1 MSAYA
6 QSFAVE
12 TAKGRMVVKLAFFK
26 RFKHQNTKKR
36 YENPAVNQAI
46 DEINKS
52 KDIEAS
58 AAKMAVESRKTPHS
72 PGGRPEKQNAGFS
85 PVLSFDPSGANVENL
100 VYKPSQTEPKSS
112 RSAQFQQEMENL
124 AGIYGVD
131 KSETGSFT
139 ESPAPI
145 ISSMA
150 AVSEPGQSLPAR
162 RRMGSGES
170 LAFMDLSQRT
180 DLQPEEIEE
189 ASEIFGIKY
198 PAGFRTDLVDY
209 SGREID
215 LSDFS
220 LVENL
225 RWKHIE
231 NAADISGIVFPSTID
246 TDSFNFYD
254 RNISGCDFSSVYG
267 LRWRHIQNA
276 SDIAAIK
283 YPATFDIDN
292 AVFAARNISGSDFS
306 LIGSL
311 RWEHIMSASDIR
323 GIKYP
328 ATFDTSQ
335 AKFYGRDIS
344 GSDFSLCKGLKWS
357 EISLASDLS
366 GIIYPDEFDF
376 SECDFTGIDISGSDL
391 SKAENL
397 RWDQLRNA
405 YDITDIKYP
414 SCFDADSA
422 DFTDKDI
429 SGSNFSRVS
438 SLRFAHIQPAREIR
452 KIVYPPQFDIDEAN
466 FTDRDIDRSDFS
478 LLPGFNWDS
487 VRLASSRD
495 NVIYPAGFVE
505 PVPTDEDIEGAMLI
519 YLLRLYSRVQQDQFS
534 TDIFYSDITALYP
547 GITDSDAAVLI
558 EKSTRKWETE
568 NGARLI
574 RQDARYAHT
583 GDKLFMTKLGFKLL
597 YPVCGGEKSAE
608 ILRESFGE
616 IIRRREREKF
626 EQRLYDLQCGKYLSA
641 AELTEIGFMAGKL
654 PQKAELHVA
663 VDKPKR
669 VLPVPT
675 ELESAEEG
683 ERSRVRTVSVTE
695 LLGQSA
701 PEVSPLQEI
710 ADRVKVRVVQSEAP
724 ILAPVK
730 PIDPRALVA
739 GQETEKQPARLITPE
754 PIVLSEPSVTPEAIA
769 AAEPLADTQTET
781 AAEAPA
787 MEQSEDSVAEREET
801 PEEIA
806 QTGIQNTENDVSDAS
821 FEQVDI
827 EQYADVTSG
836 SDQPR
841 GYSFGEK
848 IAPIEVDMTPPE
860 IPDSTEPEYI
870 PIAQTDTMSAFGVK
884 EPEPEE
890 PEIDQPSPVGEQ
902 IGVREESF
910 EPVQIQID
918 KLRDDSADN
927 ATEKLRRKKLSDEE
941 KAIRTGVMG
950 MLLYINQSISDS
962 DLTNS
967 ELFSE
972 FMRIYPGAQPK
983 ETAAMAQFAA
993 NTLSGI
999 NANTRAKL
1007 FMFATKAE
1015 PAVKHRLMDFALERY
1030 SYKLRVAED
1039 EASFRDFLQTL
1050 CTTLFEE
1057 AGDYEYSSYLISKG
1071 ILRDPP
1077 EQRDAH
1083 YKQIPFER
1091 GIGKAN
1097 LYANTRYPYYRTLEQ
1112 VGFLHFTFEAIRD
1125 SLKIELSD
1133 SHYYEELEDL
1143 VYRKCEPTLMKFVVI
1158 ETTMGLL
1165 YLEQRTL
1172 ADWGV
1177 DEEFVW
1183 RAAENNMKNTQF
1195 RAKYSF
1201 STEDCSPFR
1210 YIQHDLASYVLA
1222 MPEKLSELADGQDL
1236 ILTAPCRE
1244 IVYIDFYNLSSIREM
1259 LSFSTH
1265 YDCTIQLGGDQYE
1278 HPFTPD
1284 VFIYHAD
1291 DSSLE
1296 RVNDET
1302 YILLGDSVARREVL
1316 KSVLPQDTKVDVE
1329 AIVKPKTTDEIEIIG
1344 DETYNLQAAAFT
1356 ILRLYSEMNGDTDY
1370 TLPQNAVM
1378 AVFDDLFISFDA
1390 VYPPVRGREQ
1400 PDPTQHIDDCARMVA
1415 RGGKTV
1421 SWLLVQA
1428 IQQLCGD
1435 INYETPASANI
1446 RQTTLQEIYGDNANA
1461 VWLNCGTAT
1470 EFRRRF
1476 EAVRRYH
1483 EIPVAN
1489 QHLTI
1494 LDAKVEVAMHALVM
1508 IFHQFGQ
1515 RYALGQVRRH
1525 LYKMMPDIKFS
1536 YEINQSAW
1544 LPSPGDDIDVDV
1556 QSIGMIFRG
1565 FDNATQENI
1574 LTGLA
1579 NAIGDRDLA
1588 EGGWG
1593 LLYFIKFVKYA
1604 YLDPSEMVERY
1615 FISRS
1620 RLIPSQNIL
1629 KQLYYKDLNNE
1640 FIKHQRK
1647 SVKQMLTDYGD
1658 SFEVIRNTPVR
1669 GSDDENRTP
1678 VEDFENVLNFAREI
1692 EEKMS
1697 APAETPAEGE
1707 MISLQGNR
1715 PMATTKPDIQ
1725 LRQVENGFLEKRL
1738 NFVLEPVDARMAD
1751 QLVDAAHFVTKLF
1764 HVPEIEFRANND
1776 IECEL
1781 HYGIIR
1787 SKNQVIA
1794 LRSLAWTTAQLMYE
1808 SGRDLRDVTEQDVY
1822 HANDI
1827 VEQCDRNNYKKSG
1840 AFPTICSMPV
1850 DEGMYIPAYQ
1860 EYIFFAQEL
1869 MPEVKLASLFSL
1881 QQELADIAPMMK
1893 VVYDILKKERRDG
1906 PVQPGSVLADALCA
1920 WSAYCF
1926 AAVDSFE
1933 VVAGPSAYS
1942 FAQIKR

>member
-1 MSAYA
+1 
-6 QSFAVE
+6 
-12 TAKGRMVVKLAFFK
+12 MVVKLAFFK
-26 RFKHQNTKKR
+26 RFKNQNTKKR

-46 DEINKS
+46 EEINKR
-52 KDIEAS
+52 KEKEAIGES
-58 AAKMAVESRKTPHS
+58 AEDKKP
-72 PGGRPEKQNAGFS
+72 NAGSRSDVPSDRRSDGFA
-85 PVLSFDPSGANVENL
+85 PVLVFDPSGANVEDL
-100 VYKPSQTEPKSS
+100 VYKPPQAQTKST
-112 RSAQFQQEMENL
+112 RSEQFDKEMENL

-131 KSETGSFT
+131 KAEAQTYA

-145 ISSMA
+145 IPSMA
-150 AVSEPGQSLPAR
+150 AASEPEQVPVR
-162 RRMGSGES
+162 RLTGSGES
-170 LAFMDLSQRT
+170 LAFMDLSDRT

-198 PAGFRTDLVDY
+198 PPGFRTDLVNY
-209 SGREID
+209 AGREID

-276 SDIAAIK
+276 RDIAAIK

-328 ATFDTSQ
+328 ASFDTSA
-335 AKFYGRDIS
+335 AKYYGRDIS

-357 EISLASDLS
+357 DISLAADLS
-366 GIIYPDEFDF
+366 GIIYPDNFDY
-376 SECDFTGIDISGSDL
+376 SECDFTDIDISGSDF
-391 SKAENL
+391 SKADSL
-397 RWDQLRNA
+397 KWSQLEHS
-405 YDITDIKYP
+405 YDITNIKYP
-414 SCFDADSA
+414 ACFDPDSA
-422 DFTDKDI
+422 DFSGKDI
-429 SGSNFSRVS
+429 SGSNFSRVGN
-438 SLRFAHIQPAREIR
+438 LRFAHIKPAKNIR
-452 KIVYPPQFDIDEAN
+452 KIVYPPQFDIDEAD

-487 VRLASSRD
+487 VRLAASRD

-505 PVPTDEDIEGAMLI
+505 PVPSDDDVEGAMLI
-519 YLLRLYSRVQQDQFS
+519 YLLRLYSRVQQDNFS
-534 TDIFYSDITALYP
+534 TDTFYGDITALYP
-547 GITDSDAAVLI
+547 GLSDSDAAALI
-558 EKSTRKWETE
+558 EKSTAKWEMK

-574 RQDARYAHT
+574 RQDARCAHT

-597 YPVCGGEKSAE
+597 YPVCGGERSAA

-616 IIRRREREKF
+616 IIRRREQEKF

-654 PQKAELHVA
+654 PQKAELHIA

-675 ELESAEEG
+675 ELESADEN
-683 ERSRVRTVSVTE
+683 ERSGSRVRAVPITE
-695 LLGQSA
+695 PLVE
-701 PEVSPLQEI
+701 PEVSPLTEI

-724 ILAPVK
+724 ILASVK
-730 PIDPRALVA
+730 PIDPASLLA
-739 GQETEKQPARLITPE
+739 EQKKDEQLEPASEQETAETETFSASDEAFIQPTSEDNTLSEETSETLPEEEPQPQESELITSFE
-754 PIVLSEPSVTPEAIA
+754 PVSIEKYA
-769 AAEPLADTQTET
+769 
-781 AAEAPA
+781 
-787 MEQSEDSVAEREET
+787 DSVSEE
-801 PEEIA
+801 P
-806 QTGIQNTENDVSDAS
+806 QQ
-821 FEQVDI
+821 
-827 EQYADVTSG
+827 
-836 SDQPR
+836 R
-841 GYSFGEK
+841 GYSFGER
-848 IAPIEVDMTPPE
+848 IVPIEIDMTPPVM
-860 IPDSTEPEYI
+860 PDTSEAEPEYI
-870 PIAQTDTMSAFGVK
+870 PIAQT
-884 EPEPEE
+884 EPLPEYIPQQPEPEE
-890 PEIDQPSPVGEQ
+890 PEVEEPSPVGEQ
-902 IGVREESF
+902 IGVREETF
-910 EPVQIQID
+910 EPVQIRID
-918 KLRDDSADN
+918 RLRDSNADD
-927 ATEKLRRKKLSDEE
+927 ASEKLRRKKLSDEE

-950 MLLYINQSISDS
+950 MLLYINQSITDS

-1015 PAVKHRLMDFALERY
+1015 PAVKRKLMDFALERY

-1057 AGDYEYSSYLISKG
+1057 AGDYEYSSYLLSKG
-1071 ILRDPP
+1071 ILKDPP
-1077 EQRDAH
+1077 EQREAH

-1091 GIGKAN
+1091 GVGKAN

-1112 VGFLHFTFEAIRD
+1112 VGFSHFTFEAIRD

-1172 ADWGV
+1172 NDWGV

-1210 YIQHDLASYVLA
+1210 YIQHDLASFVLV
-1222 MPEKLSELADGQDL
+1222 MPEKLSELAEGHDL

-1244 IVYIDFYNLSSIREM
+1244 IVYIDYYDLASIREM
-1259 LSFSTH
+1259 LSFSAH

-1291 DSSLE
+1291 DGSLE

-1316 KSVLPQDTKVDVE
+1316 KSVLPQDMKVDID
-1329 AIVKPKTTDEIEIIG
+1329 AIVKPKNTDEIEIIG
-1344 DETYNLQAAAFT
+1344 DDTYNLQAAAFT

-1390 VYPPVRGREQ
+1390 IYPPVRGREQ
-1400 PDPTQHIDDCARMVA
+1400 PDPMQHIDDCARMVA

-1421 SWLLVQA
+1421 CWLLVQA

-1446 RQTTLQEIYGDNANA
+1446 RQTTLREIYGDNANA
-1461 VWLNCGTAT
+1461 VWLNCATAT
-1470 EFRRRF
+1470 EFRRRY

-1525 LYKMMPDIKFS
+1525 LYKMLPDIKFC

-1574 LTGLA
+1574 LSGLA
-1579 NAIGDRDLA
+1579 NAVGDRDLA

-1604 YLDPSEMVERY
+1604 YLDPSDMVERY

-1640 FIKHQRK
+1640 FIKHMRK
-1647 SVKQMLTDYGD
+1647 SVKQMLSDYGD

-1669 GSDDENRTP
+1669 GGEEQSNTP

-1692 EEKMS
+1692 EEKMN
-1697 APAETPAEGE
+1697 APAEDSSEGE
-1707 MISLQGNR
+1707 MINLQGNR
-1715 PMATTKPDIQ
+1715 PMTTTKPDIQ

-1776 IECEL
+1776 LECEL

-1794 LRSLAWTTAQLMYE
+1794 LRSLAWTVAQLMYE
-1808 SGRDLRDVTEQDVY
+1808 SGRELRDVTEQDIY
-1822 HANDI
+1822 RANDI

-1840 AFPTICSMPV
+1840 AFPTLCSMPV

-1869 MPEVKLASLFSL
+1869 MPEVKLASIFSL

-1893 VVYDILKKERRDG
+1893 VVYDILKSERRDG

>member
-1 MSAYA
+1 M
-6 QSFAVE
+6 
-12 TAKGRMVVKLAFFK
+12 AFFK
-26 RFKHQNTKKR
+26 RFKNQNTKKR

-46 DEINKS
+46 DEINKR
-52 KDIEAS
+52 KEAEK
-58 AAKMAVESRKTPHS
+58 AGEQTAENTKEDYNVGVSRTQS
-72 PGGRPEKQNAGFS
+72 RTEGFA
-85 PVLSFDPSGANVENL
+85 PVLSFDPNAANAEEM
-100 VYKPSQTEPKSS
+100 VYRPPQNKQTSS
-112 RSAQFQQEMENL
+112 RSAQFDKEMENL

-131 KSETGSFT
+131 KAESAVYS

-145 ISSMA
+145 VPAMS
-150 AVSEPGQSLPAR
+150 VLPEQERPATARGAR
-162 RRMGSGES
+162 RPAGSGES
-170 LAFMDLSQRT
+170 LAFMDLSDRT

-198 PAGFRTDLVDY
+198 PAGFRTDLVNYD
-209 SGREID
+209 GREID

-231 NAADISGIVFPSTID
+231 NASDISGIVFPSTID

-276 SDIAAIK
+276 RDIAAIK

-311 RWEHIMSASDIR
+311 RWEHIMNASDIR

-328 ATFDTSQ
+328 ATFDTHE
-335 AKFYGRDIS
+335 AKFYGKDIS
-344 GSDFSLCKGLKWS
+344 GSDFSLCKNLKWND
-357 EISLASDLS
+357 IRYAADLS
-366 GIIYPDEFDF
+366 GIIYPDQFNYA
-376 SECDFTGIDISGSDL
+376 ECDFTDTDISGSDF
-391 SKAENL
+391 SKADSL
-397 RWDQLRNA
+397 QWGQLAKA

-414 SCFDADSA
+414 AGFDIDGA
-422 DFTDKDI
+422 DFTGKDI

-438 SLRFAHIQPAREIR
+438 GLRFAHIKPAKNIR
-452 KIVYPPQFDIDEAN
+452 KIVYPPQFDIDAAD

-487 VRLASSRD
+487 VKFATSRE

-505 PVPTDEDIEGAMLI
+505 PLPSDEEVEGAMLI
-519 YLLRLYSRVQQDQFS
+519 YLLRLYSRVQQDQF
-534 TDIFYSDITALYP
+534 TTEAFYADITALYP
-547 GITDSDAAVLI
+547 GLSDADAAGLI
-558 EKSTRKWETE
+558 ERSTAKWERK

-574 RQDARYAHT
+574 RQDARVAHT

-597 YPVCGGEKSAE
+597 YPVCGGENAAQ
-608 ILRESFGE
+608 ILRDSFGE
-616 IIRRREREKF
+616 IIRGSEREKF

-641 AELTEIGFMAGKL
+641 AELGDIGFVAGKL
-654 PQKAELHVA
+654 PQKAELQVP

-669 VLPVPT
+669 VLPVLT
-675 ELESAEEG
+675 ELESVEES
-683 ERSRVRTVSVTE
+683 ERSASRVRAVPITDLLAGTE
-695 LLGQSA
+695 
-701 PEVSPLQEI
+701 PEVSPLTEI
-710 ADRVKVRVVQSEAP
+710 TDRVKVKVFQSESP

-730 PIDPRALVA
+730 KIDAAALLAENEPQSRSKEDSLYRPIAASEVDV
-739 GQETEKQPARLITPE
+739 PAIASASVEESAYAAPLSEAVSESDSSAEPPTASESLITSFE
-754 PIVLSEPSVTPEAIA
+754 KVELDEYADS
-769 AAEPLADTQTET
+769 AAEPRQ
-781 AAEAPA
+781 
-787 MEQSEDSVAEREET
+787 
-801 PEEIA
+801 
-806 QTGIQNTENDVSDAS
+806 
-821 FEQVDI
+821 
-827 EQYADVTSG
+827 
-836 SDQPR
+836 R
-841 GYSFGEK
+841 GYSFGER
-848 IAPIEVDMTPPE
+848 IAPIAAETVSRPASEKD
-860 IPDSTEPEYI
+860 EPEYI
-870 PIAQTDTMSAFGVK
+870 PIAST
-884 EPEPEE
+884 EPLPAYSSVERAPEE
-890 PEIDQPSPVGEQ
+890 PEVDQPSPVGEA
-902 IGVREESF
+902 IGVSEPTF
-910 EPVQIQID
+910 EPVRIHID
-918 KLRDDSADN
+918 KLPDN
-927 ATEKLRRKKLSDEE
+927 DEASEKLRRKKLSDEE

-950 MLLYINQSISDS
+950 MLLFINQSISDS

-1007 FMFATKAE
+1007 FMFATKAD

-1057 AGDYEYSSYLISKG
+1057 AGEYEYSSYLLSKG

-1077 EQRDAH
+1077 GQREAH
-1083 YKQIPFER
+1083 YRQIPFER
-1091 GIGKAN
+1091 GVGKAN

-1112 VGFLHFTFEAIRD
+1112 VGFSHFTFEAIRD

-1172 ADWGV
+1172 TDWGV

-1183 RAAENNMKNTQF
+1183 RAAENNMKNTPF

-1210 YIQHDLASYVLA
+1210 YIQHDLASYILA
-1222 MPEKLSELADGQDL
+1222 MPEKLAELTDGQDL

-1244 IVYIDFYNLSSIREM
+1244 IVYIDFYSLASIREM
-1259 LSFSTH
+1259 LSFSAH

-1278 HPFTPD
+1278 HPFTSD

-1291 DSSLE
+1291 DNSIE

-1316 KSVLPQDTKVDVE
+1316 KAVLPQAQKVDIE

-1344 DETYNLQAAAFT
+1344 DDTYNLQAAAFT

-1378 AVFDDLFISFDA
+1378 AVFDELFISFDA
-1390 VYPPVRGREQ
+1390 IYPPNRGREQ
-1400 PDPTQHIDDCARMVA
+1400 PDPMQHIDDCAAMVA

-1446 RQTTLQEIYGDNANA
+1446 RQTTLRVIYGDNANA
-1461 VWLNCGTAT
+1461 VWLNCATAT

-1476 EAVRRYH
+1476 EAIRKFH
-1483 EIPVAN
+1483 EIPVTN

-1525 LYKMMPDIKFS
+1525 LYKIMPDIKFS

-1544 LPSPGDDIDVDV
+1544 LPSPGDDVDVDV

-1574 LTGLA
+1574 LSGLA
-1579 NAIGDRDLA
+1579 NAVGDRDLA

-1604 YLDPSEMVERY
+1604 YLDPSDMVERY

-1640 FIKHQRK
+1640 FIKHMRK
-1647 SVKQMLTDYGD
+1647 SVKQVLADYGD
-1658 SFEVIRNTPVR
+1658 SFEVIRGTPVR
-1669 GSDDENRTP
+1669 GGEESASSP

-1697 APAETPAEGE
+1697 SPAEEPPAGE
-1707 MISLQGNR
+1707 MINLQGNR

-1725 LRQVENGFLEKRL
+1725 LRQVESGYLEKRL
-1738 NFVLEPVDARMAD
+1738 NFVLEAVDAKMAD

-1776 IECEL
+1776 LECEL

-1787 SKNQVIA
+1787 SKNQIIA
-1794 LRSLAWTTAQLMYE
+1794 LRSLAWTVAQLMYE

-1822 HANDI
+1822 RANDI
-1827 VEQCDRNNYKKSG
+1827 VEQCDRNNYKKTG
-1840 AFPTICSMPV
+1840 AFPILCSMPV

-1893 VVYDILKKERRDG
+1893 VVYDLLKAQRREG
-1906 PVQPGSVLADALCA
+1906 PTQPGSVLADALCA

-1933 VVAGPSAYS
+1933 VVAGPSAYN

>member
-1 MSAYA
+1 M
-6 QSFAVE
+6 
-12 TAKGRMVVKLAFFK
+12 GRMVVKLAFFK
-26 RFKHQNTKKR
+26 RFRQQNTKKR
-36 YENPAVNQAI
+36 YENPAINQAI
-46 DEINKS
+46 EEINRQKEPAPS
-52 KDIEAS
+52 AS
-58 AAKMAVESRKTPHS
+58 DDFQR
-72 PGGRPEKQNAGFS
+72 GGTDEKNARRQDDNADFA
-85 PVLSFDPSGANVENL
+85 PVLAFDPSGANVENL
-100 VYKPSQTEPKSS
+100 VFHPSQTRPKPS
-112 RSAQFQQEMENL
+112 RAAQFEREVETI
-124 AGIYGVD
+124 ADIYGVD
-131 KSETGSFT
+131 KSEA
-139 ESPAPI
+139 ESLADSAAPI
-145 ISSMA
+145 IPSMA
-150 AVSEPGQSLPAR
+150 GASEGEVPVYSR
-162 RRMGSGES
+162 RRVEGGES
-170 LAFMDLSQRT
+170 LAFMDLSDRT

-198 PAGFRTDLVDY
+198 PAGFRTDLVNY
-209 SGREID
+209 AGREID

-231 NAADISGIVFPSTID
+231 KAADISGIVFPSTID
-246 TDSFNFYD
+246 TESFHFYD
-254 RNISGCDFSSVYG
+254 RDISGCDFSAVYG
-267 LRWRHIQNA
+267 LRWRHIQDA
-276 SDIAAIK
+276 RDIAAIK

-292 AVFAARNISGSDFS
+292 AVFGGRNISGSDFS
-306 LIGSL
+306 LVASL
-311 RWEHIMSASDIR
+311 RWEHIMSATDIK

-328 ATFDTSQ
+328 ASFDLSS

-344 GSDFSLCKGLKWS
+344 GSDFSLCKELKW
-357 EISLASDLS
+357 EDIRLAADLS
-366 GIIYPDEFDF
+366 GIIYPAEFDF
-376 SECDFTGIDISGSDL
+376 DACDFTDADL
-391 SKAENL
+391 SHSDFSKAAHLSWNTL
-397 RWDQLRNA
+397 APAFDVT
-405 YDITDIKYP
+405 YIKYP
-414 SCFDADSA
+414 ASFDASRA
-422 DFTDKDI
+422 DFTGRDI

-438 SLRFAHIQPAREIR
+438 SLRFAHIRPAKEIR
-452 KIVYPPQFDIDEAN
+452 GLIYPPQFDIDDAD
-466 FTDRDIDRSDFS
+466 FTDRDIDKSDFS
-478 LLPGFNWDS
+478 LLQGFNWDS
-487 VRLASSRD
+487 VRLAYSRD
-495 NVIYPAGFVE
+495 GVIYPVGFVE
-505 PVPTDEDIEGAMLI
+505 PHPSDEDIEGAMLI
-519 YLLRLYSRVQQDQFS
+519 YLLRLYSRVNPDSVS
-534 TDIFYSDITALYP
+534 TDAFYRDITALYP
-547 GITDSDAAVLI
+547 GLTDADAAALI
-558 EKSTRKWETE
+558 ERSNVKWESRD
-568 NGARLI
+568 GARLI
-574 RQDARYAHT
+574 RQDARRAHT

-597 YPVCGGEKSAE
+597 YPVCGGEQSAQL
-608 ILRESFGE
+608 LREAFGD
-616 IIRRREREKF
+616 IIRRKEQEKF

-641 AELTEIGFMAGKL
+641 AELSEIGFQSGKL
-654 PQKAELHVA
+654 PQKAELHVE
-663 VDKPKR
+663 VEKPKR
-669 VLPVPT
+669 VLPV
-675 ELESAEEG
+675 LSDIAEEYAQDD
-683 ERSRVRTVSVTE
+683 ERGASRVRAVPISDEE
-695 LLGQSA
+695 LIGA
-701 PEVSPLQEI
+701 AVPEESPL
-710 ADRVKVRVVQSEAP
+710 AAVTNRVKVRVTEIEAP
-724 ILAPVK
+724 ILAPVRQ
-730 PIDPRALVA
+730 IDPPVAPEPVSVVETPALS
-739 GQETEKQPARLITPE
+739 EKDEEPEKDDITDEPASPEASELSAPIALPQPAEEEIPEESEEAEEPAAEMEEVQPEDFAPVDVAEMLTSEEPPQEPASKVYTFGARTGHVEVPPSPAPTEIPSVPELPDEPE
-754 PIVLSEPSVTPEAIA
+754 PL
-769 AAEPLADTQTET
+769 PLLPPP
-781 AAEAPA
+781 AP
-787 MEQSEDSVAEREET
+787 V
-801 PEEIA
+801 
-806 QTGIQNTENDVSDAS
+806 
-821 FEQVDI
+821 
-827 EQYADVTSG
+827 
-836 SDQPR
+836 
-841 GYSFGEK
+841 
-848 IAPIEVDMTPPE
+848 
-860 IPDSTEPEYI
+860 
-870 PIAQTDTMSAFGVK
+870 
-884 EPEPEE
+884 PEPEE
-890 PEIDQPSPVGEQ
+890 EADEPSPVAER
-902 IGVREESF
+902 IGVKDDSF
-910 EPVQIQID
+910 QPVHIQMD
-918 KLRDDSADN
+918 KLRESNADDAE
-927 ATEKLRRKKLSDEE
+927 EKLRRKKLSDEE

-950 MLLYINQSISDS
+950 MLLYINQSIAES

-972 FMRIYPGAQPK
+972 FMRIYPGALPK

-993 NTLSGI
+993 NTLGGI

-1015 PAVKHRLMDFALERY
+1015 PSVKRKLMDFALERY
-1030 SYKLRVAED
+1030 SYKLRVPED
-1039 EASFRDFLQTL
+1039 EASFRDFLLTL

-1057 AGDYEYSSYLISKG
+1057 GGEYEYTSYLHSKG
-1071 ILRDPP
+1071 ILLNPP
-1077 EQRDAH
+1077 EEREAH

-1091 GIGKAN
+1091 GVGKAN

-1133 SHYYEELEDL
+1133 NHYYEELEDL
-1143 VYRKCEPTLMKFVVI
+1143 VYRKCEPSLMKFVVI

-1172 ADWGV
+1172 RDWGI

-1183 RAAENNMKNTQF
+1183 RAAENNMKNVIF
-1195 RAKYSF
+1195 RARYSF

-1210 YIQHDLASYVLA
+1210 YVQHDLASYLLC
-1222 MPEKLSELADGQDL
+1222 MNDKLSELADGQDL
-1236 ILTAPCRE
+1236 IMTVPCRE
-1244 IVYIDFYNLSSIREM
+1244 IVYLDFYDLASIKEM
-1259 LSFSTH
+1259 LSFSAH
-1265 YDCTIQLGGDQYE
+1265 YDCTISLGGDQYE
-1278 HPFTPD
+1278 HPFSPD

-1291 DSSLE
+1291 DQSLE

-1302 YILLGDSVARREVL
+1302 YILLGDSVARRQVL
-1316 KSVLPQDTKVDVE
+1316 KSVLPQDIKVDVE
-1329 AIVKPKTTDEIEIIG
+1329 ALIKPKNTDEVEIIG
-1344 DETYNLQAAAFT
+1344 DENYNLQAAAFT

-1378 AVFDDLFISFDA
+1378 ALFDDLFISFDA

-1400 PDPTQHIDDCARMVA
+1400 PDPLAHIDDAARMVA

-1435 INYETPASANI
+1435 VNYETPASANI
-1446 RQTTLQEIYGDNANA
+1446 RQTVLREIYGDSANA
-1461 VWLNCGTAT
+1461 VWLNCATAT

-1483 EIPVAN
+1483 EIPVEN

-1494 LDAKVEVAMHALVM
+1494 LDAKLEVAMHALVM

-1525 LYKMMPDIKFS
+1525 LYKMMPDIKFC

-1544 LPSPGDDIDVDV
+1544 LPAPGDDVDVDV

-1574 LTGLA
+1574 LSGLA

-1604 YLDPSEMVERY
+1604 YLDPAEMVERY

-1640 FIKHQRK
+1640 FIKHMRK
-1647 SVKQMLTDYGD
+1647 SVRQMLSDYGD

-1669 GSDDENRTP
+1669 GSAEEERATP

-1697 APAETPAEGE
+1697 GVGEKAAEPE
-1707 MISLQGNR
+1707 MINIRGTGA
-1715 PMATTKPDIQ
+1715 PMANIKPDLQ

-1738 NFVLEPVDARMAD
+1738 NFVLEPIDAKMAD

-1764 HVPEIEFRANND
+1764 HVPEIEFRANSD
-1776 IECEL
+1776 LECEL

-1794 LRSLAWTTAQLMYE
+1794 LRSLAWTVAQLMYE
-1808 SGRDLRDVTEQDVY
+1808 SGRDLRDVTAQDVY
-1822 HANDI
+1822 HANEI

-1840 AFPTICSMPV
+1840 AFPTLCSMPV

-1893 VVYDILKKERRDG
+1893 VVYEILKSEKRDG
-1906 PVQPGSVLADALCA
+1906 PVQAGTVLADALCA

-1926 AAVDSFE
+1926 AAVDAFE

>member
-1 MSAYA
+1 
-6 QSFAVE
+6 
-12 TAKGRMVVKLAFFK
+12 MVVKLAFFK
-26 RFKHQNTKKR
+26 RFKNQNTKKR

-46 DEINKS
+46 DEINKRK
-52 KDIEAS
+52 KDENRLSSSPDDKPAS
-58 AAKMAVESRKTPHS
+58 AEAARRPSDRKD
-72 PGGRPEKQNAGFS
+72 GGFA
-85 PVLSFDPSGANVENL
+85 PVLAFDPNGATAEDM
-100 VYKPSQTEPKSS
+100 VYKPSQTPPKLG
-112 RSAQFQQEMENL
+112 RSQQFDKEMESL

-131 KSETGSFT
+131 KAESDRFA

-145 ISSMA
+145 ITSLA
-150 AVSEPGQSLPAR
+150 AASEPVQLPVR
-162 RRMGSGES
+162 RPAGSGES
-170 LAFMDLSQRT
+170 LAFMDLSDRT

-189 ASEIFGIKY
+189 AGEIFGIKY
-198 PAGFRTDLVDY
+198 PPGFRTDLVNY
-209 SGREID
+209 AGREID

-276 SDIAAIK
+276 CDIAAIK
-283 YPATFDIDN
+283 YPATFDIEN

-311 RWEHIMSASDIR
+311 RWEHISGATDIR

-328 ATFDTSQ
+328 ATFDTSG
-335 AKFYGRDIS
+335 AGFYGRDIS

-357 EISLASDLS
+357 DIRFAADIS
-366 GIIYPDEFDF
+366 GVIYPDSFDYG
-376 SECDFTGIDISGSDL
+376 ECDFTDIDISGSDF
-391 SKAENL
+391 SKAGSLN
-397 RWDQLRNA
+397 WSQLAGA
-405 YDITDIKYP
+405 YDITGIIYP
-414 SCFDADSA
+414 SCFDPDSA
-422 DFTDKDI
+422 DFSGKDI
-429 SGSNFSRVS
+429 SGSNFSRVG
-438 SLRFAHIQPAREIR
+438 SLRFGHLVRASDIS
-452 KIVYPPQFDIDEAN
+452 KIVYPPQFDIDEAD
-466 FTDRDIDRSDFS
+466 FTDRVIDRSDFS

-487 VRLASSRD
+487 VRFAASRD

-505 PVPTDEDIEGAMLI
+505 PLPSDEDVEGAMLI
-519 YLLRLYSRVQQDQFS
+519 YLLRLYSRVQQDKFS
-534 TDIFYSDITALYP
+534 TDVFYGDITSLYP
-547 GITDSDAAVLI
+547 GLTDADAAALI
-558 EKSTRKWETE
+558 ERATEKWERE
-568 NGARLI
+568 NGARMI
-574 RQDARYAHT
+574 RSDARYAHT

-597 YPVCGGEKSAE
+597 YPVCGGERSAAV
-608 ILRESFGE
+608 LRESFGE
-616 IIRRREREKF
+616 IIRGREQEKF

-675 ELESAEEG
+675 ELESVEEN
-683 ERSRVRTVSVTE
+683 ERGSRVRAVPITE
-695 LLGQSA
+695 PLVE
-701 PEVSPLQEI
+701 PEVSPLTEI
-710 ADRVKVRVVQSEAP
+710 TDRVKVKVVQSEAP
-724 ILAPVK
+724 ILASVK
-730 PIDPRALVA
+730 PIDPALLIP
-739 GQETEKQPARLITPE
+739 EEKKN
-754 PIVLSEPSVTPEAIA
+754 V
-769 AAEPLADTQTET
+769 QTET
-781 AAEAPA
+781 ETVDVP
-787 MEQSEDSVAEREET
+787 SEKPDETAEET
-801 PEEIA
+801 PAAETEDAVEAEVQADEEFAGEAEDIPEA
-806 QTGIQNTENDVSDAS
+806 VAVEEPQSAETGLPSVS
-821 FEQVDI
+821 FEPVSI
-827 EQYADVTSG
+827 EKYAESG
-836 SDQPR
+836 SDETVSR
-841 GYSFGEK
+841 GYSFGERV
-848 IAPIEVDMTPPE
+848 ETSDVDMTPPAV
-860 IPDSTEPEYI
+860 PDLSESEPDYI
-870 PIAQTDTMSAFGVK
+870 PIAQSEPLPRITSDTPQSA
-884 EPEPEE
+884 EAEPEE
-890 PEIDQPSPVGEQ
+890 SSPVGER
-902 IGVREESF
+902 IGVKEDSF
-910 EPVQIQID
+910 EPVHIRID
-918 KLRDDSADN
+918 KLPDASFDDAG
-927 ATEKLRRKKLSDEE
+927 EKLRRKKLSDEE
-941 KAIRTGVMG
+941 KAVRTGVMG
-950 MLLYINQSISDS
+950 MLLYINQSITDS

-967 ELFSE
+967 ELFNE

-999 NANTRAKL
+999 NTKTRAKL

-1015 PAVKHRLMDFALERY
+1015 PAVKRRLMDFALEQY

-1050 CTTLFEE
+1050 AVTLFEE
-1057 AGDYEYSSYLISKG
+1057 AGEYEYSSYLISKG
-1071 ILRDPP
+1071 ILREPP
-1077 EQRDAH
+1077 EKRDAH

-1091 GIGKAN
+1091 GVGKAN

-1143 VYRKCEPTLMKFVVI
+1143 VYRKCEPTLMKFIVI

-1183 RAAENNMKNTQF
+1183 RAAENNMKNTRF
-1195 RAKYSF
+1195 RERYSF

-1210 YIQHDLASYVLA
+1210 YIQHDLASFVLA
-1222 MPEKLSELADGQDL
+1222 MPEKLSELADGRDL

-1244 IVYIDFYNLSSIREM
+1244 IVYIDYYDLASIREM
-1259 LSFSTH
+1259 LSFSAH

-1278 HPFTPD
+1278 HPFSPD

-1291 DSSLE
+1291 DGSLE

-1316 KSVLPQDTKVDVE
+1316 KSVLPQDMKVDIE
-1329 AIVKPKTTDEIEIIG
+1329 AIVKPMNTDEVEIIG
-1344 DETYNLQAAAFT
+1344 DDTYNLQAAAFT

-1370 TLPQNAVM
+1370 TIPQNAVM

-1390 VYPPVRGREQ
+1390 IYPPVRGREQ
-1400 PDPTQHIDDCARMVA
+1400 PDPMRHIDDCAKMVV

-1421 SWLLVQA
+1421 CWLLVQA

-1446 RQTTLQEIYGDNANA
+1446 RQTVLSEIYGDNANA
-1461 VWLNCGTAT
+1461 VWLNCATAT

-1476 EAVRRYH
+1476 EAVKCYH

-1515 RYALGQVRRH
+1515 RYALGEVRRH
-1525 LYKMMPDIKFS
+1525 LYKMMPDIKFC

-1544 LPSPGDDIDVDV
+1544 LPAPGDDIDVDV

-1574 LTGLA
+1574 LSGLA
-1579 NAIGDRDLA
+1579 NAIGDRELA

-1604 YLDPSEMVERY
+1604 YLDPSDMVERY

-1640 FIKHQRK
+1640 FIKHMRK
-1647 SVKQMLTDYGD
+1647 SVKQMLSDYGD

-1669 GSDDENRTP
+1669 AGDDEKNSP

-1697 APAETPAEGE
+1697 APAESPAEGE

-1725 LRQVENGFLEKRL
+1725 LRQVESGFLEKRL
-1738 NFVLEPVDARMAD
+1738 NFVLEPVDAEMAD

-1794 LRSLAWTTAQLMYE
+1794 LRSLAWTVAQLMYE
-1808 SGRDLRDVTEQDVY
+1808 SGRELRDVTEQDVFR
-1822 HANDI
+1822 ANDI

-1840 AFPTICSMPV
+1840 AFPILCSMPV
-1850 DEGMYIPAYQ
+1850 DEGMYISAYQ

-1893 VVYDILKKERRDG
+1893 IVYDILKNQRRDG
-1906 PVQPGSVLADALCA
+1906 PIQPGTVLADALCA

-1933 VVAGPSAYS
+1933 VVTGPSAYS

>member
-1 MSAYA
+1 M
-6 QSFAVE
+6 
-12 TAKGRMVVKLAFFK
+12 GRMVVKLAFFK
-26 RFKHQNTKKR
+26 RFKNQNTKKR

-46 DEINKS
+46 DEINKR
-52 KDIEAS
+52 KETENAGS
-58 AAKMAVESRKTPHS
+58 A
-72 PGGRPEKQNAGFS
+72 PEKKSAPVSFAEKSSEKRSGEFA
-85 PVLSFDPSGANVENL
+85 PVLAFDPSGAGVENL
-100 VYKPSQTEPKSS
+100 VYKPAPINPKAS
-112 RSAQFQQEMENL
+112 RSEQFDKEMENL

-131 KSETGSFT
+131 KAESESYA

-145 ISSMA
+145 IPSMA
-150 AVSEPGQSLPAR
+150 AASEPAPVPIR
-162 RRMGSGES
+162 RLAGSGES
-170 LAFMDLSQRT
+170 LAFMDLSDRT

-198 PAGFRTDLVDY
+198 PAGFRTDLVNY
-209 SGREID
+209 AGREID

-231 NAADISGIVFPSTID
+231 NASDISGIVFPSTID

-276 SDIAAIK
+276 RDIAAVK

-328 ATFDTSQ
+328 ASFDTSE
-335 AKFYGRDIS
+335 AKYYGRDIS

-357 EISLASDLS
+357 HISLAADLS
-366 GIIYPDEFDF
+366 GIIYPDNFDY
-376 SECDFTGIDISGSDL
+376 SECDFTDIDVSGSDF
-391 SKAENL
+391 SKADTL
-397 RWDQLRNA
+397 QWSQLANA
-405 YDITDIKYP
+405 YDITGIKYP
-414 SCFDADSA
+414 AGFDPDSA
-422 DFTDKDI
+422 DFSGKDI
-429 SGSNFSRVS
+429 SGSNFSRVAG
-438 SLRFAHIQPAREIR
+438 LQFAHIRPAKNIR
-452 KIVYPPQFDIDEAN
+452 KIVYPPQFDIDNAD

-487 VRLASSRD
+487 VRFASSRD

-505 PVPTDEDIEGAMLI
+505 PVPSDEDVEGAMLI

-534 TDIFYSDITALYP
+534 TEAFYADITALYP
-547 GITDSDAAVLI
+547 GLTDSDAAVLI
-558 EKSTRKWETE
+558 ERSTAKWERK

-574 RQDARYAHT
+574 RSDARCAHT

-597 YPVCGGEKSAE
+597 YPVCGGETAAQ
-608 ILRESFGE
+608 ILRESFGD
-616 IIRRREREKF
+616 IIRTREQEKF

-641 AELTEIGFMAGKL
+641 AELTEIGFMPGKL
-654 PQKAELHVA
+654 PQKAELHVV

-675 ELESAEEG
+675 ELESMEEN
-683 ERSRVRTVSVTE
+683 ERSTRVRAVPMTE
-695 LLGQSA
+695 PLVP
-701 PEVSPLQEI
+701 PEVSPLTEI
-710 ADRVKVRVVQSEAP
+710 ADRVKVKVVQSEAP
-724 ILAPVK
+724 ILASVK
-730 PIDPRALVA
+730 PIDAATLLS
-739 GQETEKQPARLITPE
+739 GQKKDEQPEPEQEPQTEETADSVETAIPSPPEEPAPETEEEPLPE
-754 PIVLSEPSVTPEAIA
+754 PEPEPVSEP
-769 AAEPLADTQTET
+769 
-781 AAEAPA
+781 
-787 MEQSEDSVAEREET
+787 ET
-801 PEEIA
+801 PPE
-806 QTGIQNTENDVSDAS
+806 NPENDQPDTVTD
-821 FEQVDI
+821 FEPVNI
-827 EQYADVTSG
+827 EEYTG
-836 SDQPR
+836 SKPQEPQPR
-841 GYSFGEK
+841 GYSFGERV
-848 IAPIEVDMTPPE
+848 APIDVDIDTPAMDDQQE
-860 IPDSTEPEYI
+860 SELTYI
-870 PIAQTDTMSAFGVK
+870 PISQTEPLQEYTPK
-884 EPEPEE
+884 QPEPEE
-890 PEIDQPSPVGEQ
+890 PEVEEPSPVGEA

-910 EPVQIQID
+910 EPVQIRID
-918 KLRDDSADN
+918 KLRD
-927 ATEKLRRKKLSDEE
+927 ATAEDAGEKLRRKKLSDEE

-950 MLLYINQSISDS
+950 MLLYINQSITDS

-999 NANTRAKL
+999 NAKTRSKL

-1015 PAVKHRLMDFALERY
+1015 PAVKRSLMDFALERY

-1039 EASFRDFLQTL
+1039 ETSFRDFLQTL

-1057 AGDYEYSSYLISKG
+1057 AGDYEYSSFLLSKG
-1071 ILRDPP
+1071 IPKDPP
-1077 EQRDAH
+1077 EQREAH

-1091 GIGKAN
+1091 GVGKAN

-1112 VGFLHFTFEAIRD
+1112 VGFSHFTFEAIRD

-1183 RAAENNMKNTQF
+1183 RAAENNMKNAQF

-1201 STEDCSPFR
+1201 STETCSPFR
-1210 YIQHDLASYVLA
+1210 YIQHDLASFVLA
-1222 MPEKLSELADGQDL
+1222 LPEKLSELADGRDL

-1244 IVYIDFYNLSSIREM
+1244 IIYIDYYELSSIREM
-1259 LSFSTH
+1259 LSFSAH
-1265 YDCTIQLGGDQYE
+1265 YDCTIQLSGDQYE

-1291 DSSLE
+1291 DGSLE

-1316 KSVLPQDTKVDVE
+1316 KSVLPQDMKVDID
-1329 AIVKPKTTDEIEIIG
+1329 AIVRPKSTDEIEIIG

-1390 VYPPVRGREQ
+1390 VYPQVRGREQ
-1400 PDPTQHIDDCARMVA
+1400 PDPMQHIDDCARMVA

-1421 SWLLVQA
+1421 CWLLVQA

-1435 INYETPASANI
+1435 VNYETPASATI
-1446 RQTTLQEIYGDNANA
+1446 RQTTLREIYGDNANA
-1461 VWLNCGTAT
+1461 VWLNCATAT
-1470 EFRRRF
+1470 EFRRRY

-1525 LYKMMPDIKFS
+1525 LYKIIPDVKFC

-1544 LPSPGDDIDVDV
+1544 LPAPGDDIDVDV

-1604 YLDPSEMVERY
+1604 YLDPAEMVERY

-1640 FIKHQRK
+1640 FIKHMRK
-1647 SVKQMLTDYGD
+1647 SVKQVLSEYGD
-1658 SFEVIRNTPVR
+1658 SFEVIRNTQVR
-1669 GSDDENRTP
+1669 GSENEKNAP

-1697 APAETPAEGE
+1697 APAEAPAEGE

-1738 NFVLEPVDARMAD
+1738 NFVLESVDAKMAD

-1787 SKNQVIA
+1787 SKNQIIA
-1794 LRSLAWTTAQLMYE
+1794 LRSLAWTVAQLMYE
-1808 SGRDLRDVTEQDVY
+1808 SGRELRDVTEQDIY
-1822 HANDI
+1822 RANDI

-1840 AFPTICSMPV
+1840 AFPTLCSMPV

-1869 MPEVKLASLFSL
+1869 MPEVKLSSLFSL

-1893 VVYDILKKERRDG
+1893 VVYDILKGERRDG
-1906 PVQPGSVLADALCA
+1906 PLQPGTVLADALCA

>member
-1 MSAYA
+1 M
-6 QSFAVE
+6 
-12 TAKGRMVVKLAFFK
+12 AFFK

-46 DEINKS
+46 DEINKRKEEES
-52 KDIEAS
+52 DSRRGAENKPEPKKRT
-58 AAKMAVESRKTPHS
+58 AAPSTGKKE
-72 PGGRPEKQNAGFS
+72 GFA
-85 PVLSFDPSGANVENL
+85 PVLAFDPSGSDVDHL
-100 VYKPSQTEPKSS
+100 VYKPVQIPPKAT
-112 RSAQFQQEMENL
+112 RSEQFDKEMENL

-131 KSETGSFT
+131 KTEAASYA

-145 ISSMA
+145 IPSMA
-150 AVSEPGQSLPAR
+150 GASDEKPVPVRRLP
-162 RRMGSGES
+162 GSGES
-170 LAFMDLSQRT
+170 LAFMDLSDRT

-198 PAGFRTDLVDY
+198 PAGFRTDLVNY
-209 SGREID
+209 AGREID

-231 NAADISGIVFPSTID
+231 NAADISGIVFPATID

-267 LRWRHIQNA
+267 LRWRHIQSA
-276 SDIAAIK
+276 RDIAAIK
-283 YPATFDIDN
+283 YPATFDIEN

-311 RWEHIMSASDIR
+311 RWEHIMSASDIS

-328 ATFDTSQ
+328 ATFDVSE

-344 GSDFSLCKGLKWS
+344 GSDFSLCKGLKWQH
-357 EISLASDLS
+357 ISLASDLS
-366 GIIYPDEFDF
+366 GIIYPENFDY
-376 SECDFTGIDISGSDL
+376 SECDFTDIDISGSDF
-391 SKAENL
+391 SKANSL
-397 RWDQLRNA
+397 KWSQLANA
-405 YDITDIKYP
+405 YDITNIKYP
-414 SCFDADSA
+414 SCFDPDSA
-422 DFTDKDI
+422 DFTGKDI
-429 SGSNFSRVS
+429 SGSNFSRVG
-438 SLRFAHIQPAREIR
+438 SLRFAHIKPAKIIR
-452 KIVYPPQFDIDEAN
+452 KIIYPPQFDIDEAD

-478 LLPGFNWDS
+478 LLTGFNWES
-487 VRLASSRD
+487 VKLAASRD

-505 PVPTDEDIEGAMLI
+505 PVPSDEDVEGAMLI
-519 YLLRLYSRVQQDQFS
+519 YLLRIYSRVQQDKFS
-534 TDIFYSDITALYP
+534 TESFYSDITALYP
-547 GITDSDAAVLI
+547 GLTDSDAAALI
-558 EKSTRKWETE
+558 ERSTHKWERE
-568 NGARLI
+568 NGAKLI
-574 RQDARYAHT
+574 RQDARCAHT

-597 YPVCGGEKSAE
+597 YPVCGGERSAAL
-608 ILRESFGE
+608 LRESFGE
-616 IIRRREREKF
+616 IVRRREQEKF

-641 AELTEIGFMAGKL
+641 AELTEIGFTPGKL
-654 PQKAELHVA
+654 PQKAELQVA

-675 ELESAEEG
+675 ELESMEDN
-683 ERSRVRTVSVTE
+683 ERSGSRVRAVPITE
-695 LLGQSA
+695 PLVP
-701 PEVSPLQEI
+701 PEVSPLTEI
-710 ADRVKVRVVQSEAP
+710 ADKVKVRVVQLEPP
-724 ILAPVK
+724 ILATVK
-730 PIDPRALVA
+730 PIDPATLLA
-739 GQETEKQPARLITPE
+739 DSKKEEIPEQTETPE
-754 PIVLSEPSVTPEAIA
+754 TPETPESTDVPKEEPSEVPAEPE
-769 AAEPLADTQTET
+769 AAEPES
-781 AAEAPA
+781 AAEENPQ
-787 MEQSEDSVAEREET
+787 EPPETEETQSEQDEPAE
-801 PEEIA
+801 P
-806 QTGIQNTENDVSDAS
+806 SDTS
-821 FEQVDI
+821 FEPVSI
-827 EQYADVTSG
+827 EQYTEPAA
-836 SDQPR
+836 PEPERR
-841 GYSFGEK
+841 GYSFGER
-848 IAPIEVDMTPPE
+848 IAPIEID
-860 IPDSTEPEYI
+860 DSPAKPAEPAEPAEPEYI
-870 PIAQTDTMSAFGVK
+870 PISQTDLFTDYPSPPQK
-884 EPEPEE
+884 PEPQETDE
-890 PEIDQPSPVGEQ
+890 PSPVGES

-910 EPVQIQID
+910 EPVQIRID
-918 KLRDDSADN
+918 KMRDSAADE
-927 ATEKLRRKKLSDEE
+927 AEEKLRRKKLSDEE

-999 NANTRAKL
+999 NAKTRAKL
-1007 FMFATKAE
+1007 FMFATKAD

-1050 CTTLFEE
+1050 STTLFEE
-1057 AGDYEYSSYLISKG
+1057 AGDYEYTSYLMSKG
-1071 ILRDPP
+1071 ILQNPP
-1077 EQRDAH
+1077 EKRDAH
-1083 YKQIPFER
+1083 YKQIPFEH
-1091 GIGKAN
+1091 GVGKAN

-1143 VYRKCEPTLMKFVVI
+1143 VYRKCEPVLMKFVVI

-1183 RAAENNMKNTQF
+1183 RAAESNMKNTQF

-1210 YIQHDLASYVLA
+1210 YIQHDLANYLLA
-1222 MPEKLSELADGQDL
+1222 MPEKLSELAEGKDL

-1244 IVYIDFYNLSSIREM
+1244 IIYIDFYELSSIREM
-1259 LSFSTH
+1259 LSFSAH

-1291 DSSLE
+1291 DGSLE

-1316 KSVLPQDTKVDVE
+1316 KAVLPKEMKVDIE
-1329 AIVKPKTTDEIEIIG
+1329 AIVKPRTTDEIEITG
-1344 DETYNLQAAAFT
+1344 DDTYNLQAAAFT
-1356 ILRLYSEMNGDTDY
+1356 ILRLYSELNGDTDY

-1378 AVFDDLFISFDA
+1378 AVFDDLMISFDA
-1390 VYPPVRGREQ
+1390 IYPPVRGREQ
-1400 PDPTQHIDDCARMVA
+1400 PDPMQHIDDCARMVA

-1421 SWLLVQA
+1421 CWLLVQA

-1446 RQTTLQEIYGDNANA
+1446 RQTTLREIYGDNANA
-1461 VWLNCGTAT
+1461 VWLNCATAT
-1470 EFRRRF
+1470 EFRRRY
-1476 EAVRRYH
+1476 EAVRPFH

-1508 IFHQFGQ
+1508 LFHQYGQ
-1515 RYALGQVRRH
+1515 HYALGQVRRH
-1525 LYKMMPDIKFS
+1525 LYKMMPDIKFC

-1544 LPSPGDDIDVDV
+1544 LPTPGDDVDVDV

-1604 YLDPSEMVERY
+1604 YLDPSDMVERY

-1640 FIKHQRK
+1640 FIKHMRK
-1647 SVKQMLTDYGD
+1647 SGKQVLSEYGD
-1658 SFEVIRNTPVR
+1658 SFEVIRGNAPGANEPKNGSPV
-1669 GSDDENRTP
+1669 D
-1678 VEDFENVLNFAREI
+1678 DFENVLNFAREI
-1692 EEKMS
+1692 EQKMS
-1697 APAETPAEGE
+1697 GPAEESSEGE
-1707 MISLQGNR
+1707 MINLQGNR
-1715 PMATTKPDIQ
+1715 PMSTTKPDIQ

-1738 NFVLEPVDARMAD
+1738 NFVLEPVDAAMAD

-1794 LRSLAWTTAQLMYE
+1794 LRSLAWTVAQLMYE
-1808 SGRDLRDVTEQDVY
+1808 SGRELRDVTDQDIFR
-1822 HANDI
+1822 ANDI

-1840 AFPTICSMPV
+1840 AFPTLCSMPV
-1850 DEGMYIPAYQ
+1850 DEGMYISAYQ

-1893 VVYDILKKERRDG
+1893 VVYEILKNERRDG
-1906 PVQPGSVLADALCA
+1906 PVQPGTVLADALCA

>member
-1 MSAYA
+1 
-6 QSFAVE
+6 
-12 TAKGRMVVKLAFFK
+12 MVVKLAFFK
-26 RFKHQNTKKR
+26 RFRDQNKKKR
-36 YENPAVNQAI
+36 YENPAVNQVV
-46 DEINKS
+46 DEIDKR
-52 KDIEAS
+52 KEQEAARGR
-58 AAKMAVESRKTPHS
+58 AAADNGGTRPPFTPHG
-72 PGGRPEKQNAGFS
+72 PKEGGFA
-85 PVLSFDPSGANVENL
+85 PVLSFDPGGGHPETL
-100 VYKPSQTEPKSS
+100 VYKPPQPTAKPS
-112 RSAQFQQEMENL
+112 RSAQFDKEMENL

-131 KSETGSFT
+131 KAESDSFA

-145 ISSMA
+145 IPSMA
-150 AVSEPGQSLPAR
+150 SADEPVAPEHSGR
-162 RRMGSGES
+162 RINGNGES
-170 LAFMDLSQRT
+170 LAFMDLSDRT

-246 TDSFNFYD
+246 TDAFNFYD

-276 SDIAAIK
+276 RDIAAIK

-311 RWEHIMSASDIR
+311 RWEHIMNASDIR

-328 ATFDTSQ
+328 AGFDLSE
-335 AKFYGRDIS
+335 AKFYNRDIS

-357 EISLASDLS
+357 DISLAADLS
-366 GIIYPDEFDF
+366 GIIYPDHFDY
-376 SECDFTGIDISGSDL
+376 SQCDFTGIDVSGSDF
-391 SKAENL
+391 SKAESL
-397 RWDQLRNA
+397 EWKQLAGA
-405 YDITDIKYP
+405 YDITGVKYP
-414 SCFDADSA
+414 ASFDSAKA
-422 DFTDKDI
+422 DFTGKDI

-438 SLRFAHIQPAREIR
+438 GLRFAHIRPAKDIR
-452 KIVYPPQFDIDEAN
+452 KLVYPPQFDIDDAD

-487 VRLASSRD
+487 VKLAGSRD
-495 NVIYPAGFVE
+495 GVIYPSGFVE
-505 PVPTDEDIEGAMLI
+505 PVPSDEDVEGAMLI
-519 YLLRLYSRVQQDQFS
+519 YLLRLYSRVRQENFS
-534 TDIFYSDITALYP
+534 TEEFYADITALYP
-547 GITDSDAAVLI
+547 GLSDADSAMLI
-558 EKSTRKWETE
+558 ERSTAKWERE

-574 RQDARYAHT
+574 RADARCAHT

-597 YPVCGGEKSAE
+597 YPVCGGEESAR

-616 IIRRREREKF
+616 IIRRREHEKF
-626 EQRLYDLQCGKYLSA
+626 EQRLYDLQCGNYLSA
-641 AELTEIGFMAGKL
+641 AEKTEIGFMVGKL

-675 ELESAEEG
+675 ELESMEES
-683 ERSRVRTVSVTE
+683 ERAVSRVKAVPITE
-695 LLGQSA
+695 PLVP
-701 PEVSPLQEI
+701 PEPSPLTRA
-710 ADRVKVRVVQSEAP
+710 ADRVKVRVSQSELP

-730 PIDPRALVA
+730 
-739 GQETEKQPARLITPE
+739 KITPE
-754 PIVLSEPSVTPEAIA
+754 DLIAGGQEKPAEPEKAPEAEQTA
-769 AAEPLADTQTET
+769 APETETEVTQET
-781 AAEAPA
+781 AAAPEPSGEAPEPA
-787 MEQSEDSVAEREET
+787 AELPESTDEQPRTAAPEEASAPPEQAENPPLPEPTEDSFAPVAIDEYAGE
-801 PEEIA
+801 P
-806 QTGIQNTENDVSDAS
+806 AS
-821 FEQVDI
+821 
-827 EQYADVTSG
+827 G
-836 SDQPR
+836 PPKR
-841 GYSFGEK
+841 GYGFGEH
-848 IAPIEVDMTPPE
+848 IAPIEVDMTPPV
-860 IPDSTEPEYI
+860 IADSQPEYI
-870 PIAQTDTMSAFGVK
+870 PLSDTEPMPAPVPK
-884 EPEPEE
+884 RPEPAASQE
-890 PEIDQPSPVGEQ
+890 DQPSPVAEQ
-902 IGVREESF
+902 IGVREETF
-910 EPVQIQID
+910 EPVQIRID
-918 KLRDDSADN
+918 QLRDKSADD
-927 ATEKLRRKKLSDEE
+927 AEEKLRRKKLSDEE

-950 MLLYINQSISDS
+950 ILLYINQSISDS

-967 ELFSE
+967 ELFNE

-999 NANTRAKL
+999 NAKTRAKL
-1007 FMFATKAE
+1007 FLFATKAE
-1015 PAVKHRLMDFALERY
+1015 PSVKHALMDFALERY

-1039 EASFRDFLQTL
+1039 EQSFRDFLQTL
-1050 CTTLFEE
+1050 CNTLFEE
-1057 AGDYEYSSYLISKG
+1057 AGEYEYSSYLMTKG
-1071 ILRDPP
+1071 ILREPSERQEP
-1077 EQRDAH
+1077 H
-1083 YKQIPFER
+1083 YRQIPFER
-1091 GIGKAN
+1091 GVGKAN

-1112 VGFLHFTFEAIRD
+1112 VGFQHFTFEAIRD

-1143 VYRKCEPTLMKFVVI
+1143 VYRKCEPVLMKFVVI

-1183 RAAENNMKNTQF
+1183 RAAESNMKNTLF

-1201 STEDCSPFR
+1201 STETSTPFR
-1210 YIQHDLASYVLA
+1210 TIQHDLASYVLA
-1222 MPEKLSELADGQDL
+1222 LPEKLAELAEGRDL

-1244 IVYIDFYNLSSIREM
+1244 ILYIDYYDLAAIREM
-1259 LSFSTH
+1259 LSFSAH

-1291 DSSLE
+1291 DGSLE

-1316 KSVLPQDTKVDVE
+1316 KAVLPTDLKVDIDALVR
-1329 AIVKPKTTDEIEIIG
+1329 PKTTDEVEIIG
-1344 DETYNLQAAAFT
+1344 DENYNLQAAAYT
-1356 ILRLYSEMNGDTDY
+1356 ILRLYSELNGDTDY

-1400 PDPTQHIDDCARMVA
+1400 PDPMQHIGDCARMIA

-1421 SWLLVQA
+1421 SWLVVQA

-1435 INYETPASANI
+1435 VNYETPASANI
-1446 RQTTLQEIYGDNANA
+1446 RQTLLQEIYGDNANA
-1461 VWLNCGTAT
+1461 VWLNCATAT

-1476 EAVRRYH
+1476 EATRRFH

-1525 LYKMMPDIKFS
+1525 LSKMLPDVVFS

-1544 LPSPGDDIDVDV
+1544 LPTPGDDIDVDV

-1579 NAIGDRDLA
+1579 NAVGDRDLA

-1620 RLIPSQNIL
+1620 RLIPSQNVL

-1640 FIKHQRK
+1640 FIKHMRK
-1647 SVKQMLTDYGD
+1647 SVKQMLSDYGD

-1669 GSDDENRTP
+1669 GGEEPSGSP

-1697 APAETPAEGE
+1697 GPSEGE

-1715 PMATTKPDIQ
+1715 PMTAPKPDIQ

-1787 SKNQVIA
+1787 SKNQIIC
-1794 LRSLAWTTAQLMYE
+1794 LRSLAWTVAQLLYE
-1808 SGRDLRDVTEQDVY
+1808 AGRDLRDVTEQDIY
-1822 HANDI
+1822 RANDI

-1840 AFPTICSMPV
+1840 AFPTLCSMPV
-1850 DEGMYIPAYQ
+1850 DEGIYIPAYQ

-1869 MPEVKLASLFSL
+1869 MPEVRLASLFSL

-1893 VVYDILKKERRDG
+1893 VVYEILKSGKRDG
-1906 PVQPGSVLADALCA
+1906 PVQPGTVLADALCA

>member
-1 MSAYA
+1 M
-6 QSFAVE
+6 
-12 TAKGRMVVKLAFFK
+12 AFFK
-26 RFKHQNTKKR
+26 RFKNQNTKKR

-46 DEINKS
+46 DEINKRKETENAAPVRDS
-52 KDIEAS
+52 KS
-58 AAKMAVESRKTPHS
+58 SSGRAAEKPSDKKD
-72 PGGRPEKQNAGFS
+72 GGFA
-85 PVLSFDPSGANVENL
+85 PVLAFDPSGAGAENL
-100 VYKPSQTEPKSS
+100 VYKPTPISPRAS
-112 RSAQFQQEMENL
+112 RSEQFDKEMENL

-131 KSETGSFT
+131 KTESESYA

-145 ISSMA
+145 IPSMA
-150 AVSEPGQSLPAR
+150 AASEPVQAPVR
-162 RRMGSGES
+162 RLNGSGES
-170 LAFMDLSQRT
+170 LAFMDLSDRT

-198 PAGFRTDLVDY
+198 PAGFRTDLVNY
-209 SGREID
+209 AGREID

-231 NAADISGIVFPSTID
+231 NASDISGIVFPSTID

-276 SDIAAIK
+276 RDIAAVK

-306 LIGSL
+306 MIGSL
-311 RWEHIMSASDIR
+311 RWDHIMSASDIR

-328 ATFDTSQ
+328 ASFNTSE
-335 AKFYGRDIS
+335 AKYYGRDIS

-357 EISLASDLS
+357 DISLASDLS
-366 GIIYPDEFDF
+366 GIIYPDNFDF
-376 SECDFTGIDISGSDL
+376 SECDFTDIDISGSDF
-391 SKAENL
+391 SKAESL
-397 RWDQLRNA
+397 RWSQIANA
-405 YDITDIKYP
+405 YDITGIKYP
-414 SCFDADSA
+414 SCFAPDKA
-422 DFTDKDI
+422 DFAGKDI
-429 SGSNFSRVS
+429 SGSNFSRVA
-438 SLRFAHIQPAREIR
+438 SLRFAHIKPAKNIR
-452 KIVYPPQFDIDEAN
+452 KIVYPPQFDIDDAD

-478 LLPGFNWDS
+478 LLPGFNWES
-487 VRLASSRD
+487 VKLAFSRD

-505 PVPTDEDIEGAMLI
+505 PVPSDEDVEGAMLI
-519 YLLRLYSRVQQDQFS
+519 YLLRLYSRVQQDTFS
-534 TDIFYSDITALYP
+534 TEAFYSDITALYP
-547 GITDSDAAVLI
+547 GLTDADAAALI
-558 EKSTRKWETE
+558 ERSTAKWERK

-574 RQDARYAHT
+574 RSDARCAHT

-597 YPVCGGEKSAE
+597 YPVCGGENAAQ
-608 ILRESFGE
+608 ILRESFGDM
-616 IIRRREREKF
+616 IRTREQEKF

-669 VLPVPT
+669 VLPVLT
-675 ELESAEEG
+675 ELESMEEN
-683 ERSRVRTVSVTE
+683 ERGSRVRAVPITE
-695 LLGQSA
+695 PLVP
-701 PEVSPLQEI
+701 PEVSPLTEI
-710 ADRVKVRVVQSEAP
+710 ADRVKVKVVQSEAP

-730 PIDPRALVA
+730 PIDPATLLT
-739 GQETEKQPARLITPE
+739 GQKTDEQPQSDEQPE
-754 PIVLSEPSVTPEAIA
+754 NI
-769 AAEPLADTQTET
+769 T
-781 AAEAPA
+781 AAEEADA
-787 MEQSEDSVAEREET
+787 VVQAEEPVPEET
-801 PEEIA
+801 EAPVPESVPEPEKA
-806 QTGIQNTENDVSDAS
+806 EDEPPVES
-821 FEQVDI
+821 FEPVSI
-827 EQYADVTSG
+827 EEYTDNKPQEP
-836 SDQPR
+836 QQR
-841 GYSFGEK
+841 GYSFGEHV
-848 IAPIEVDMTPPE
+848 APIDIDISVPPS
-860 IPDSTEPEYI
+860 IPVQPETEPEYI
-870 PIAQTDTMSAFGVK
+870 PIAQTDPFYGYTPK
-884 EPEPEE
+884 QPEPELPEPEE
-890 PEIDQPSPVGEQ
+890 PSPVGEA
-902 IGVREESF
+902 IGVRDDAF
-910 EPVQIQID
+910 EPVQLHID
-918 KLRDDSADN
+918 KLRDANADD
-927 ATEKLRRKKLSDEE
+927 AGEKLRRKKLDDEE

-950 MLLYINQSISDS
+950 MLLYINQSITDS

-967 ELFSE
+967 ELFNE

-999 NANTRAKL
+999 NAKTRAKL
-1007 FMFATKAE
+1007 FMFATKAD
-1015 PAVKHRLMDFALERY
+1015 PTVKRRLMDFALEQY

-1057 AGDYEYSSYLISKG
+1057 SGDYEYSSYLLSKG
-1071 ILRDPP
+1071 ILKDPP
-1077 EQRDAH
+1077 EQREAH
-1083 YKQIPFER
+1083 YKQIPFEK
-1091 GIGKAN
+1091 GVGKAN
-1097 LYANTRYPYYRTLEQ
+1097 LYANARYPYYRTLEQ
-1112 VGFLHFTFEAIRD
+1112 VGFSHFTFESIRD

-1183 RAAENNMKNTQF
+1183 RAAENNMKNTRF
-1195 RAKYSF
+1195 RERYSF

-1210 YIQHDLASYVLA
+1210 YIQHDLASFVLA
-1222 MPEKLSELADGQDL
+1222 LPEKLAELADGRDL

-1244 IVYIDFYNLSSIREM
+1244 IVYIDYYDLSSIREM
-1259 LSFSTH
+1259 LSFSAH

-1316 KSVLPQDTKVDVE
+1316 KSVLPQDMKVDTD
-1329 AIVKPKTTDEIEIIG
+1329 AIVKPKNTDEIEIIG
-1344 DETYNLQAAAFT
+1344 DDTYNLQAAAFT

-1400 PDPTQHIDDCARMVA
+1400 PDPMQHIDDCARMVV

-1421 SWLLVQA
+1421 CWLLVQA

-1435 INYETPASANI
+1435 INYETPASAGI
-1446 RQTTLQEIYGDNANA
+1446 RQTTLREIYGDNANA
-1461 VWLNCGTAT
+1461 VWLNCATAT
-1470 EFRRRF
+1470 EFRRRY

-1525 LYKMMPDIKFS
+1525 LYKIIPDIKFC

-1604 YLDPSEMVERY
+1604 YLDPAEMVERY

-1640 FIKHQRK
+1640 FIKHMRK
-1647 SVKQMLTDYGD
+1647 SVKQVLSEYGD

-1669 GSDDENRTP
+1669 GGEDENNTP
-1678 VEDFENVLNFAREI
+1678 VENFENVLNFAREI

-1697 APAETPAEGE
+1697 APPEGPVEGE
-1707 MISLQGNR
+1707 MINLQGNR

-1738 NFVLEPVDARMAD
+1738 NFVLEPVDAKMAD

-1794 LRSLAWTTAQLMYE
+1794 LRSLAWTVAQLMYE
-1808 SGRDLRDVTEQDVY
+1808 SGRELRDVTEQDVY
-1822 HANDI
+1822 RANDI

-1840 AFPTICSMPV
+1840 AFPTLCSMPV

-1869 MPEVKLASLFSL
+1869 MPEVKLSSLFSL

-1893 VVYDILKKERRDG
+1893 IVYDILKSERRDG
-1906 PVQPGSVLADALCA
+1906 PVQPGTVLADALCA

>member
-1 MSAYA
+1 M
-6 QSFAVE
+6 
-12 TAKGRMVVKLAFFK
+12 AFFK
-26 RFKHQNTKKR
+26 RFKNQNTKKR

-46 DEINKS
+46 DEINKRKEEEAVKS
-52 KDIEAS
+52 RSSDIQPDTANRGGTPSAVKKD
-58 AAKMAVESRKTPHS
+58 
-72 PGGRPEKQNAGFS
+72 GFA
-85 PVLSFDPSGANVENL
+85 PVLVFDPSGANVENL
-100 VYKPSQTEPKSS
+100 VYKPTQIQPRTS
-112 RSAQFQQEMENL
+112 RSEQFDKEMENL

-131 KSETGSFT
+131 KAEAESYA

-145 ISSMA
+145 IPSMA
-150 AVSEPGQSLPAR
+150 GVPDEKPLPV
-162 RRMGSGES
+162 RRMPGSGES
-170 LAFMDLSQRT
+170 LAFMDLSDRT

-198 PAGFRTDLVDY
+198 PPGFRTDLVNY
-209 SGREID
+209 TGREID

-231 NAADISGIVFPSTID
+231 NAEDISGIVFPATID

-276 SDIAAIK
+276 RDIAAIK

-323 GIKYP
+323 SIKYP
-328 ATFDTSQ
+328 ASFDTSE
-335 AKFYGRDIS
+335 ANFYGRDIS
-344 GSDFSLCKGLKWS
+344 GSDFSLCKGLKWKH
-357 EISLASDLS
+357 ISLASDLS
-366 GIIYPDEFDF
+366 GIIYPDNFDY
-376 SECDFTGIDISGSDL
+376 SECDFTDIDISGSDF
-391 SKAENL
+391 SKADSL
-397 RWDQLRNA
+397 KWSQLANA

-414 SCFDADSA
+414 SCFDPDQA
-422 DFTDKDI
+422 DFTGKDI
-429 SGSNFSRVS
+429 SGSNFSRVG
-438 SLRFAHIQPAREIR
+438 SLRFVHIRPAKNIR
-452 KIVYPPQFDIDEAN
+452 KIVYPPQFDIDEAD
-466 FTDRDIDRSDFS
+466 FTDRDIDSSDFS

-487 VRLASSRD
+487 VRLAASRD

-505 PVPTDEDIEGAMLI
+505 PIPSDEDVEGAMLI
-519 YLLRLYSRVQQDQFS
+519 YLLRLYSRVQQDKFS
-534 TDIFYSDITALYP
+534 TESFYSDITALYP
-547 GITDSDAAVLI
+547 GLSDSDAAALI
-558 EKSTRKWETE
+558 ERSTHKWERE
-568 NGARLI
+568 NGAKLI
-574 RQDARYAHT
+574 RQDARFAHT

-597 YPVCGGEKSAE
+597 YPVCGGERSAE

-616 IIRRREREKF
+616 MIRRREQDKF

-641 AELTEIGFMAGKL
+641 AELTGIGFTPGKL
-654 PQKAELHVA
+654 PQKAELQVR

-675 ELESAEEG
+675 ELESMEAEAEE
-683 ERSRVRTVSVTE
+683 RSASRVKAVPITE
-695 LLGQSA
+695 PLVE
-701 PEVSPLQEI
+701 PEVSPLTEI
-710 ADRVKVRVVQSEAP
+710 ADKVKVRVVQLEPP
-724 ILAPVK
+724 ILATVK
-730 PIDPRALVA
+730 PIDPASLLADSKMDEQPEQTEQPPASDVP
-739 GQETEKQPARLITPE
+739 ETAEEVLPEEPAVPVITEPETTAEEITPE
-754 PIVLSEPSVTPEAIA
+754 EEPA
-769 AAEPLADTQTET
+769 
-781 AAEAPA
+781 
-787 MEQSEDSVAEREET
+787 
-801 PEEIA
+801 PEEP
-806 QTGIQNTENDVSDAS
+806 QTPPEEPIITS
-821 FEQVDI
+821 FEPVSI
-827 EQYADVTSG
+827 EQYAEPAASEP
-836 SDQPR
+836 QKR
-841 GYSFGEK
+841 GYSFGER
-848 IAPIEVDMTPPE
+848 IAPIDIEMPSEELSEP
-860 IPDSTEPEYI
+860 SEPEYI
-870 PIAQTDTMSAFGVK
+870 PISQTEPLPEPLPEPPAAQ
-884 EPEPEE
+884 PEPEQ
-890 PEIDQPSPVGEQ
+890 PESEEPSPVGEQ
-902 IGVREESF
+902 IGVREETF
-910 EPVQIQID
+910 EPVQIRID
-918 KLRDDSADN
+918 KLRDNSADD
-927 ATEKLRRKKLSDEE
+927 AEEKLRRKKLSDEE

-972 FMRIYPGAQPK
+972 FMRLYPGAQPK

-999 NANTRAKL
+999 NAKTRAKL

-1015 PAVKHRLMDFALERY
+1015 SAVKRRLMDFAMERY

-1057 AGDYEYSSYLISKG
+1057 AGDYEYSSYMLSKG
-1071 ILRDPP
+1071 ILQDPP
-1077 EQRDAH
+1077 EQREAH
-1083 YKQIPFER
+1083 YKQIPFEH
-1091 GIGKAN
+1091 GVGKAN

-1112 VGFLHFTFEAIRD
+1112 VGFSHFTFEAIRD

-1143 VYRKCEPTLMKFVVI
+1143 VYRKCEPVLMKFVVI

-1183 RAAENNMKNTQF
+1183 RAAESNMKNTQL

-1222 MPEKLSELADGQDL
+1222 MPDKLSELADGRDL

-1244 IVYIDFYNLSSIREM
+1244 IVYIDFYELSSIREM
-1259 LSFSTH
+1259 LSFSAH

-1316 KSVLPQDTKVDVE
+1316 KAVLPKEIKVDIE
-1329 AIVKPKTTDEIEIIG
+1329 AIVKPKNTDEIEMIG
-1344 DETYNLQAAAFT
+1344 DDTYNLQAAAFT

-1390 VYPPVRGREQ
+1390 IYPPVRGREQ
-1400 PDPTQHIDDCARMVA
+1400 PDPLQHIDDCARMVA

-1435 INYETPASANI
+1435 VNYETPASATI
-1446 RQTTLQEIYGDNANA
+1446 RQTTLREIYGDNANA
-1461 VWLNCGTAT
+1461 VWLNCATAT

-1476 EAVRRYH
+1476 EAIRRYH

-1508 IFHQFGQ
+1508 IFHQYGQ
-1515 RYALGQVRRH
+1515 HYALGQVRRH
-1525 LYKMMPDIKFS
+1525 LYKMMPDIKFC

-1544 LPSPGDDIDVDV
+1544 LPSPGDDVDVDV

-1574 LTGLA
+1574 LTELA
-1579 NAIGDRDLA
+1579 NAIGDRELA

-1604 YLDPSEMVERY
+1604 YLDPSDMIERY

-1640 FIKHQRK
+1640 FIKHMRK
-1647 SVKQMLTDYGD
+1647 AGKQVLSDYGD
-1658 SFEVIRNTPVR
+1658 SFEVIRSTPAGGEKS
-1669 GSDDENRTP
+1669 GSP
-1678 VEDFENVLNFAREI
+1678 VDDFENVLNFAREI

-1697 APAETPAEGE
+1697 GPSEEPAEGE

-1715 PMATTKPDIQ
+1715 PMSTTKPDIQ

-1738 NFVLEPVDARMAD
+1738 NFVLEPVDAAMAD

-1794 LRSLAWTTAQLMYE
+1794 LRSLAWTVAQLMFE
-1808 SGRDLRDVTEQDVY
+1808 SGRELRDVTDQDIY
-1822 HANDI
+1822 RANDI

-1893 VVYDILKKERRDG
+1893 VVYEILKNDRRDG
-1906 PVQPGSVLADALCA
+1906 PIQPGSVLADALCA